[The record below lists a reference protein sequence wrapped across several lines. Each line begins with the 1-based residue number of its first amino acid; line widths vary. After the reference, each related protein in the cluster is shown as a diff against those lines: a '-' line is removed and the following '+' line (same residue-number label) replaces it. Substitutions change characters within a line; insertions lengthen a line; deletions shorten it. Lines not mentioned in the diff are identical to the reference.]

1 MGFWGH
7 VGTGESGVSVPVF
20 GNAPQGGRL
29 FRQIVHKWE
38 STLQITDLLINYLH
52 KKGTDA
58 HVIHAWKA
66 GSGNEE
72 FLCSEL
78 VTR

>member
-1 MGFWGH
+1 MGA
-7 VGTGESGVSVPVF
+7 GESGVSVPVF

-52 KKGTDA
+52 KKGTADA